1 MIWIAAPHGQLYK
14 MLLLDKLVVH
24 FENIR
29 RLPWNGGLLCMQR
42 WLSTWASIEKILTPQ
57 ASYLLLLLWGKW
69 LWIFGTCSFG
79 ASGSEFL
86 VLAPTWKGPASTN
99 KWCAVL
105 CCLGASTVV
114 LLKLQWSIWH
124 MIATSIN
131 VICNIMHIL
140 GHICKMLHHDAHL
153 WHCCWTV
160 RPDSQ
165 TKSSKRFPIGQSFPG
180 FSISHFIHAQQS
192 NILTVLASP
201 PHLPHEKEQYQC
213 PA

>member
-1 MIWIAAPHGQLYK
+1 MWIVAPHGQLYK

-42 WLSTWASIEKILTPQ
+42 WLSTWASKKKSWLHNLL
-57 ASYLLLLLWGKW
+57 LLLLLWGKW
-69 LWIFGTCSFG
+69 LWLSH
-79 ASGSEFL
+79 FL

-105 CCLGASTVV
+105 FCLGASTAV
-114 LLKLQWSIWH
+114 LLKLQWSIWR

-131 VICNIMHIL
+131 VSCNSMHIY
-140 GHICKMLHHDAHL
+140 GAHLHHDAHL

-165 TKSSKRFPIGQSFPG
+165 RVSSKRFAIGQFFPG
-180 FSISHFIHAQQS
+180 FSFSHSIHAQQS
-192 NILTVLASP
+192 NILTVFASP
-201 PHLPHEKEQYQC
+201 PHFLHEKEAYQC
-213 PA
+213 AA